1 FGLGEAAPDAVRL
14 ADAERVVEALGLH
27 RALVTDRLGLGL
39 AGVALVLALG
49 GGRREEEDRLR
60 TAARGAHLPRPLRHL
75 DRHGPSRSIRR
86 GDRIPLPCTRQG
98 PKRAVFDLLR
108 PVPPGGAPPG
118 PVPVVAGPALLGLDL
133 EHEPLDGDDPDLVAG
148 ADRRSPVR
156 AGPPPGT

>member
-1 FGLGEAAPDAVRL
+1 
-14 ADAERVVEALGLH
+14 
-27 RALVTDRLGLGL
+27 
-39 AGVALVLALG
+39 
-49 GGRREEEDRLR
+49 
-60 TAARGAHLPRPLRHL
+60 
-75 DRHGPSRSIRR
+75 RR

-148 ADRRSPVR
+148 AGGLRPFRR
-156 AGPPPGT
+156 APPPGPRDAPPPARCDAPPAPALLPAHPLAPDGRCGETRPPHRRHRAEHEQRRPDDDDGEYPPRRVEARVAAVQ